1 MSGGGG
7 KKSDNT
13 VKDTP
18 EQRHAAQVAAEKWN
32 FAQQTLAPLEDQYMA
47 NVEDMDSS
55 SRMSYIR
62 GRTNQSSM
70 AGLSQGL
77 QQVDAQL
84 GQAGVNPNSGRWQGT
99 QADMAE
105 RSAQQGGET
114 MGRAQFQQSG
124 EKIRGMQNIVAMGSG
139 EATQAQAG
147 LSDIASASA
156 RDARNDAT
164 NSFNRR
170 SANLQLLGTAAGAAA
185 NYGMNKFGGGASPA
199 AQGSGVGLSGFD
211 NGIGLSSS
219 SVSGMR
225 YGSY

>member
-13 VKDTP
+13 IKDTP

-32 FAQQTLAPLEDQYMA
+32 FAQDTLAPLEDQYMA
-47 NVEDMDSS
+47 NVEDMDSEG
-55 SRMSYIR
+55 RMSYIR
-62 GRTNQSSM
+62 GRASQSSM

-77 QQVDAQL
+77 QQVGQQL

-105 RSAQQGGET
+105 RGAQQGGET
-114 MGRAQFQQSG
+114 MGRAQFQQSS

-147 LSDIASASA
+147 LSDIASTSA
-156 RDARNDAT
+156 RDARSDAT

-170 SANLQLLGTAAGAAA
+170 SANLQLLGAAAGAAT
-185 NYGMNKFGGGASPA
+185 NYGMNKFGGGAGVAS
-199 AQGSGVGLSGFD
+199 QGSGVGLSGFD
-211 NGIGLSSS
+211 NGFGLSSG
-219 SVSGMR
+219 SVNGMR
-225 YGSY
+225 YGS